1 MSSVSASVTSDIEA
15 AARFGGHGTG
25 VTRLAWSP
33 ELRQVLDWLT
43 EQLVE
48 LGLEVEID
56 AAGNLIGR
64 WEAGSGKPIAVG
76 SHLDTVPSGGRYDG
90 ALGVLSGLQAIRLLK
105 ERGVE
110 PRRPV
115 WLISFMDEEGARFG
129 AALFGSRAFVGT
141 DLRELAERRDADGV
155 GLPEAMSEFGFD
167 FERISSAGRVD
178 ELGGYIE
185 LHIEQ
190 GPVLETENIEIGI
203 VTGIVGLIG
212 FRVRLT
218 GEANHAGTTPM
229 SLRRDALCGAATAI
243 LALRDAGRARD
254 DITTNVGIISA
265 EPGGFNVVPG
275 ASEFTIDVR
284 SATEDGYATLE
295 PLVRDTLGRIAE
307 EQGLELEISEAYR
320 LDPLPLAPELVDVLE
335 QAAAAEGAT
344 SRRMP
349 SGAGHD
355 AMEVGRHVPAGM
367 LFVPSRK
374 GISHSPEE
382 FTEPEHC
389 ELGARVLARALE
401 TLLAD

>member
-1 MSSVSASVTSDIEA
+1 MGRGVVADIEA
-15 AARFGGHGTG
+15 AAAFGGEGTG
-25 VTRLAWSP
+25 VTRLAWSH
-33 ELRQVLDWLT
+33 ELRAVQAWLT
-43 EQLVE
+43 EQLEE
-48 LGLEVEID
+48 LGLEVELD

-64 WEAGSGKPIAVG
+64 WQAGSGPAVVVG

-105 ERGVE
+105 QRGVE
-110 PRRPV
+110 PKRPL
-115 WLISFMDEEGARFG
+115 WLVSFMDEEGARFG

-141 DLRELAERRDADGV
+141 DLGELGDRRDSDGV
-155 GLPEAMSEFGFD
+155 SLREAMAELGFD
-167 FERISSAGRVD
+167 FDALPGARGIDDVGAY
-178 ELGGYIE
+178 LE

-190 GPVLETENIEIGI
+190 GPVLETEGVEIGI

-212 FRVRLT
+212 FRARFV

-229 SLRRDALCGAATAI
+229 RLRRDALCGAATAI
-243 LALRDAGRARD
+243 LALRDAGLARD
-254 DITTNVGIISA
+254 DITTNVGIVSA

-275 ASEFTIDVR
+275 AAEFSIDVR
-284 SATEDGYATLE
+284 SATPEGYASLE
-295 PLVRDTLGRIAE
+295 PLVRETLERIAR
-307 EQGLELEISEAYR
+307 EQGLALELSEAYR
-320 LDPLPLAPELVDVLE
+320 LEPLPLATELVDVLE
-335 QAAAAEGAT
+335 QAAAEEGAT
-344 SRRMP
+344 HRRLP

-355 AMEVGRHVPAGM
+355 AMEVGRHAPSGM

-401 TLLAD
+401 DLLT

>member
-1 MSSVSASVTSDIEA
+1 MSPLAATLTADIES
-15 AARFGGHGTG
+15 AARFGGEGTG
-25 VTRLAWSP
+25 VTRLAWTN
-33 ELRQVLDWLT
+33 ELGQVLDWLT
-43 EQLVE
+43 DQLE
-48 LGLEVEID
+48 GLGLDVERD
-56 AAGNLIGR
+56 TAGNLIGR

-76 SHLDTVPSGGRYDG
+76 SHLDTVPRGGRYDG

-105 ERGVE
+105 ERGFE
-110 PRRPV
+110 PRRPL

-129 AALFGSRAFVGT
+129 AALFGSRAFVGK
-141 DLRELAERRDADGV
+141 DLADLGDRLDADGV
-155 GLPEAMSEFGFD
+155 SLRDAMSSQGFD
-167 FERISSAGRVD
+167 FARVPEATRVGD
-178 ELGGYIE
+178 LGGYLE

-190 GPVLETENIEIGI
+190 GPVLETDGIEIGV

-212 FRVRLT
+212 FRARFV

-229 SLRRDALCGAATAI
+229 RLRRDALCGAAAAV
-243 LALRDAGRARD
+243 LALRDAAVARD

-275 ASEFTIDVR
+275 AAEFTIDVR
-284 SATEDGYATLE
+284 SATEEGYAVLE
-295 PLVRDTLGRIAE
+295 PLVRETLGPIAE
-307 EQGLELEISEAYR
+307 EQGLELELSEAYR
-320 LDPLPLAPELVDVLE
+320 LEPLPLDSAFVDALE
-335 QAAAAEGAT
+335 QAARDEGA
-344 SRRMP
+344 SNMRLP

-382 FTEPEHC
+382 FTEPRHC

-401 TLLAD
+401 RLLG

>member
-1 MSSVSASVTSDIEA
+1 VSASVTSDIET

-110 PRRPV
+110 PNRPL

-129 AALFGSRAFVGT
+129 AALFGSRAFVGK
-141 DLRELAERRDADGV
+141 DLHELGERLDAEGV
-155 GLPEAMSEFGFD
+155 GLSEAMSEFGLD
-167 FERISSAGRVD
+167 FELVPSARRVD
-178 ELGGYIE
+178 ELGGYLE

-190 GPVLETENIEIGI
+190 GPVLETEGIEIGI

-212 FRVRLT
+212 FRARFT

-229 SLRRDALCGAATAI
+229 QLRRDALCGAAAAV

-275 ASEFTIDVR
+275 AAEFTIDVR
-284 SATEDGYATLE
+284 SATEKGYATLE
-295 PLVRDTLGRIAE
+295 PLVRDTLTRIAE
-307 EQGLELEISEAYR
+307 EEGLGVELSEAYR
-320 LDPLPLAPELVDVLE
+320 LAPLPLAPELIDVLE
-335 QAAAAEGAT
+335 QAAITEEAAHK
-344 SRRMP
+344 RMP

-355 AMEVGRHVPAGM
+355 AMEVGRHVPAAM

-382 FTEPEHC
+382 FTEPDHC

-401 TLLAD
+401 TLLTA

>member
-1 MSSVSASVTSDIEA
+1 MSGVAGRLVADIQA
-15 AARFGGHGTG
+15 AAQYGGHGTG
-25 VTRLAWSP
+25 VTRLAWSK
-33 ELRQVLDWLT
+33 ELQDVQAWLT
-43 EQLVE
+43 KKLEE
-48 LGLEVEID
+48 LELEVELD

-64 WEAGSGKPIAVG
+64 WQAGAAKAIAVG
-76 SHLDTVPSGGRYDG
+76 SHLDTVPTGGRYDG
-90 ALGVLSGLQAIRLLK
+90 ALGVLSGLEAIRLLK
-105 ERGVE
+105 ERGFE
-110 PRRPV
+110 PQRPL

-129 AALFGSRAFVGT
+129 AALFGSRAFVGK
-141 DLRELAERRDADGV
+141 DLRELGERRDADGISL
-155 GLPEAMSEFGFD
+155 GEAMLELGFD
-167 FERISSAGRVD
+167 FQRVPSARRVD
-178 ELGGYIE
+178 ELGGYLE

-190 GPVLETENIEIGI
+190 GPVLESEGVEIGI

-212 FRVRLT
+212 FRARFV

-229 SLRRDALCGAATAI
+229 RMRRDALCGAATAV

-275 ASEFTIDVR
+275 AAEFTIDVR
-284 SATEDGYATLE
+284 SATEEGYATLE
-295 PLVRDTLGRIAE
+295 PLVRETLGRIAAE
-307 EQGLELEISEAYR
+307 EDLELELSEAYR
-320 LDPLPLAPELVDVLE
+320 LEPLPLAPELIDVLE
-335 QAAAAEGAT
+335 QAAGAVGAT
-344 SRRMP
+344 SMRMP

-355 AMEVGRHVPAGM
+355 AMEVGRHVPVGM

-401 TLLAD
+401 TLLT